1 MSDLA
6 QKVREQMLGA
16 LYEISAVIPPQS
28 IQAEIKEEEGAP
40 VTPAPVPEVAAPS
53 VPSPPEPAP
62 PVVEESKVE
71 ESSVPST
78 QAPLSIDTSAR
89 DLSEKGAET
98 EEDEGMVL
106 VGRPDTDSS

>member
-6 QKVREQMLGA
+6 KKVREQMLEA

-28 IQAEIKEEEGAP
+28 IQAEVKEEERAP
-40 VTPAPVPEVAAPS
+40 LTPAPVPEVAAPS
-53 VPSPPEPAP
+53 VPSPPESVP
-62 PVVEESKVE
+62 PIVEVPKAE

-78 QAPLSIDTSAR
+78 QAPLSIDTSPR
-89 DLSEKGAET
+89 DLSEEGTET